1 MRPPSGTG
9 ACLIHHQRVTAADIA
24 GGKDII
30 GVLVRFAVR
39 GGAMPIHAKLFFM
52 TTQEKL
58 EALFDKVRA
67 LPEARQIALLE
78 FLVEEIAEEPY
89 VLSEEELAVLRPAV
103 ERAKRG
109 EFVPDDEV
117 AELLDKPWR

>member
-1 MRPPSGTG
+1 
-9 ACLIHHQRVTAADIA
+9 
-24 GGKDII
+24 
-30 GVLVRFAVR
+30 
-39 GGAMPIHAKLFFM
+39 M
-52 TTQEKL
+52 TIQEKL

-67 LPEARQIALLE
+67 LPEARQEAAIEALA
-78 FLVEEIAEEPY
+78 EIAEEPHQ
-89 VLSEEELAVLRPAV
+89 LSEEELAVLRPAL